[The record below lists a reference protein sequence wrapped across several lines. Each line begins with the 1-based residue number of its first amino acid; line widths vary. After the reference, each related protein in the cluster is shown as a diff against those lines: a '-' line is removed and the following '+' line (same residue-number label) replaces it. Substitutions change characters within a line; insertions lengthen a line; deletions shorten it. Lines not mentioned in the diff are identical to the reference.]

1 MIFRKD
7 QTHLSIHHSD
17 SPVDLMKTFTEQLV
31 ILKHL
36 SRISL
41 AIGAGLLVFSSEV
54 AQGEVAAPITL
65 PPGVS
70 IQTATPNQLATAVK
84 AAIAKNPGK
93 AKAIVAHA
101 VAELSV
107 TKNPGTPNFSQEALI
122 QAIITAAVASVP
134 SSEVPPIVAAA
145 CTANPGLAA
154 VIIQTAVTLVP
165 TQAIAI
171 ELAAIRANPSLATTI
186 VSAAIAAAPDQGPSL
201 SAAANGILQGS
212 SEQGG
217 GQGNVQGM
225 TSESFLQTEGIN
237 PENTINLGTT
247 INPNPSQPSP
257 TPHPVSPHQ

>member
-145 CTANPGLAA
+145 CTANPGLAS

-171 ELAAIRANPSLATTI
+171 VQAAIRANPSLATTI

-217 GQGNVQGM
+217 QGAVQGM

-237 PENTINLGTT
+237 PGTTINLGTT

-257 TPHPVSPHQ
+257 TPNPVSPHQ